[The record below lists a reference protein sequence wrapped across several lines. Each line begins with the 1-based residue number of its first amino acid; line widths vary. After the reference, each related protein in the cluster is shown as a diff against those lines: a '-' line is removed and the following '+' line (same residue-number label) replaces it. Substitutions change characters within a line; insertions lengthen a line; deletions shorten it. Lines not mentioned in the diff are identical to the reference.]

1 MFTDVSIHFTERIVT
16 RCVNVPMIPVTLCL
30 VVIIPVK
37 QVRTFQQYSQFI
49 YKLMLILIKTEES

>member
-1 MFTDVSIHFTERIVT
+1 MTHFTERTVT
-16 RCVNVPMIPVTLCL
+16 RCVIVPMIPVTLCL

-37 QVRTFQQYSQFI
+37 QVRTFRQYSQFI